1 MFGKRPSRGQK
12 RVRPVA
18 RDCGFCK
25 MDTYPAYQDVSML
38 TKYITERGK
47 ILAQTKT
54 GICSTHQRAVTRA
67 IKRAR
72 MVGLMP
78 FVVRA

>member
-25 MDTYPAYQDVSML
+25 TDTSPTYKEVSLL

-47 ILAQTKT
+47 IIGQTKT

-72 MVGLMP
+72 TVGLMP

>member
-25 MDTYPAYQDVSML
+25 TKTSPTYREVSML

-47 ILAQTKT
+47 IMGQTKT
-54 GICSTHQRAVTRA
+54 GMCSKHQRAVTRA

-72 MVGLMP
+72 IAGLMS